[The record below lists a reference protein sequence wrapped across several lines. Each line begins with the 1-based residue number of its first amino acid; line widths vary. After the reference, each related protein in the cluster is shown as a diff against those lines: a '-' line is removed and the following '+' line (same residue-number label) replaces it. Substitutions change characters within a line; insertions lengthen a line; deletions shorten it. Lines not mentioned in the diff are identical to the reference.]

1 MDMLIAFLSLAFFL
15 AFIIGLIKPSIVRMP
30 SRKRSSLIYLGGCF
44 VLAWIGSVLYPTER
58 VEQVTKDSAPI
69 VEQQKAPQTFEYAGK
84 TLKEY
89 LAEDKNTRHD
99 IVKNYVE
106 FKGMPTKTNDGMY
119 ACLSELSLTKDGE
132 LKLSDV
138 LGWCYGDYEKSPTSL
153 DKKINFDVFQSNFS
167 GWDGSYRPLEKLI
180 KANMND
186 DSSYK
191 HVSTTY
197 RLLLGND
204 PHAVVKTT
212 FRGTNT
218 YGGVVKQSVAA
229 RVDVRTGE
237 IVSVIDN

>member
-44 VLAWIGSVLYPTER
+44 VLAWIGSALYPTER
-58 VEQVTKDSAPI
+58 VEPVVKDSAPV
-69 VEQQKAPQTFEYAGK
+69 VEQQKAPQTFEYADK

-106 FKGMPTKTNDGMY
+106 FKEMPTNTNDGMY

-153 DKKINFDVFQSNFS
+153 DKKINLDVFQSNFS
-167 GWDGSYRPLEKLI
+167 GWDGAYRPLEKLI

-197 RLLLGND
+197 RLLLGKD

-212 FRGTNT
+212 FKGTNV
-218 YGGVVKQSVAA
+218 YGAIVKQMIAV
-229 RVDVRTGE
+229 RVDIKTGE
-237 IVSVIDN
+237 IVGVVED

>member
-1 MDMLIAFLSLAFFL
+1 MLIAFLSLAFFL

-44 VLAWIGSVLYPTER
+44 VLAWIGSALYPTER
-58 VEQVTKDSAPI
+58 VEPVVKDSAPV
-69 VEQQKAPQTFEYAGK
+69 VEQQKAPQTFEYADK

-106 FKGMPTKTNDGMY
+106 FKEMPTNTNDGMY

-167 GWDGSYRPLEKLI
+167 GWDGAYRPLEKLI

-212 FRGTNT
+212 FKGTNV
-218 YGGVVKQSVAA
+218 YGAIVKQMIAV
-229 RVDVRTGE
+229 RVDIKTGE
-237 IVSVIDN
+237 IVGVVED